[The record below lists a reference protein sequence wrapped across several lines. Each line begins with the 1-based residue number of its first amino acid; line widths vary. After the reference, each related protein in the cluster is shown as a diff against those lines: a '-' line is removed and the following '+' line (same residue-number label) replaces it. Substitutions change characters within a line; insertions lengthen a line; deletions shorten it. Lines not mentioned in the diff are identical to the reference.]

1 MAVIIVYIFVLF
13 HRGAGSE
20 QALAPVL
27 GKGSYDGEQEGGV
40 TRKRVVAIK
49 RKSAIIS
56 IRENFFFLLIM
67 NIPLFFF

>member
-27 GKGSYDGEQEGGV
+27 GKGSYDGEQEGGHEKKGC
-40 TRKRVVAIK
+40 RNQ
-49 RKSAIIS
+49 
-56 IRENFFFLLIM
+56 EEECDYFH
-67 NIPLFFF
+67 